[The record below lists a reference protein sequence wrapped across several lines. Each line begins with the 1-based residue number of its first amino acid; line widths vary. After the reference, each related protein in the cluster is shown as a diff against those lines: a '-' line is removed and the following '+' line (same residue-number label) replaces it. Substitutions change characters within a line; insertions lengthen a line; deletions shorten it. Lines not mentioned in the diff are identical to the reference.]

1 LAARLALVGIVATG
15 LDIITTAAI
24 LYGVAAGLLIVFG
37 VMKIINFA
45 HGGFL
50 TVGGYS
56 ALLVTK
62 LGLNPWWSIG
72 VAFVIGSV
80 CGMIIERVVV
90 RPLYSRP
97 LDAILATWGLGIII
111 GQVITLAFGRE
122 VQFVK
127 SPVTGAVDVL
137 GASYSEY
144 RLLLVVVAVLLACGL
159 ALVMNA
165 TRLGL
170 VTRAV
175 IMNEDLARGL
185 GINSGLVRFVTFS
198 LGAGLASLAG
208 ALITPL
214 SSVDP
219 NMGVPWLVNAFM
231 LVMVSGVSLLSL
243 AVACLVLGGAQVLVS
258 SWGNPILGGLTIVV
272 LAAVVLRLRP
282 QGFSRG

>member
-1 LAARLALVGIVATG
+1 MTAQL
-15 LDIITTAAI
+15 LDIVTTAAI
-24 LYGVAAGLLIVFG
+24 LFSVSAGLLIVFG

-56 ALLVTK
+56 ALMMTK
-62 LGLNPWWSIG
+62 FGLNPWWSLPF
-72 VAFVIGSV
+72 AFVIGFV
-80 CGMIIERVVV
+80 CGMVIERFVV

-111 GQVITLAFGRE
+111 GQLITIAFGRE
-122 VQFVK
+122 VQFVQ
-127 SPVTGAVDVL
+127 SPVSGAMDFI
-137 GASYSEY
+137 GASYSQY
-144 RLLLVVVAVLLACGL
+144 RLILVPLSIALALTL
-159 ALVMNA
+159 ALVLNG

-170 VTRAV
+170 QTRAV
-175 IMNEDLARGL
+175 IMNENLARGL
-185 GINSGLVRFVTFS
+185 GINSDLVRFFTFS

-219 NMGVPWLVNAFM
+219 NLGVPWLVGAFM
-231 LVMVSGVSLLSL
+231 LVLVSGMSLLSL

-258 SWGNPILGGLTIVV
+258 TYGNPVLGGLTIVV
-272 LAAVVLRLRP
+272 LAALILRIRP
-282 QGFSRG
+282 QGFARE